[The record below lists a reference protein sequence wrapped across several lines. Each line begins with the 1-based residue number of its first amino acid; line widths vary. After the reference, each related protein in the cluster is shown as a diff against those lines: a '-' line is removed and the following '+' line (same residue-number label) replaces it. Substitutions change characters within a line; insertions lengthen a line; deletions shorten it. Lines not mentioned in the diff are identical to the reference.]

1 VAEYELISRNVLT
14 DDDFASPQIKADV
27 EPSRFG
33 WSTLAGHDRT
43 ASRSPALHR
52 S

>member
-27 EPSRFG
+27 EPPGSGVVYAR
-33 WSTLAGHDRT
+33 
-43 ASRSPALHR
+43 RS
-52 S
+52 